1 MSKKIITVFG
11 ATGAQGGS
19 VVNIF
24 LNDPKLSKDWQVRG
38 VTRDTTKDSSKALA
52 AQGVEVVSADL
63 GDKASLGAAVKGA
76 SAVFAVTNY
85 WDKLDQKLEVQ
96 QGKNI
101 ADAALEAGVDHFIF
115 SSLLDVNKLSKGV
128 LPDVY
133 HFDSK
138 AAVEEYIRTTSLPAT
153 FFLPGLYMSN
163 LPGGMFRQ
171 TPPDN
176 AWCLNLPIPAS
187 SPIPFF
193 DATADTG
200 KYVKGIVLNR
210 EKVLGKRVLASSGY
224 TTAGEAVEVFKKVY
238 PEAGKT
244 ARFNQLSHDQ
254 FRGALTGQGMP
265 GFVAEEMLQ
274 NMRLLDEFGYYGGE
288 KLDESLALVEDK
300 LTTWEDHVKNAKAF
314 AGLQ

>member
-11 ATGAQGGS
+11 ATGVQGGS
-19 VVNIF
+19 VVSIF

-38 VTRDTTKDSSKALA
+38 VTRDASKDSSKALA
-52 AQGVEVVSADL
+52 AKGVEVVAADL
-63 GDKASLGAAVKGA
+63 GDKSSLAAAVKGA

-85 WDKLDQKLEVQ
+85 WETLNKDLEIQ

-101 ADAALEAGVDHFIF
+101 ADAALEAGVEHFIF
-115 SSLLDVNKLSKGV
+115 SSLLDINKLSNGV
-128 LPDVY
+128 LPEVY

-138 AAVEEYIRTTSLPAT
+138 AAVEEYVRTTSLPST
-153 FFLPGLYMSN
+153 FFLPGFYMSN
-163 LPGGMFRQ
+163 LPGGMLRQ

-176 AWCLNLPIPAS
+176 AWAFNFPVPAS

-193 DATADTG
+193 DPAADTG
-200 KYVKGIVLNR
+200 KFVKGIVLNR
-210 EKVLGKRVLASSGY
+210 EKVLGKRILAATAY

-244 ARFNQLSHDQ
+244 ARYNEISHDD
-254 FRGALTGQGMP
+254 FRGALKGQGMP
-265 GFVAEEMLQ
+265 DFAAEELLQ
-274 NMRLLDEFGYYGGE
+274 NMRLLNEFGYYGGE
-288 KLDESLALVEDK
+288 KLDESHAIVEDK
-300 LTTWEDHVKNAKAF
+300 LTTWEDYVKKAKAF